1 MRYLSWMIQK
11 LFKLIL
17 VILWMSVI
25 FGFSNQK
32 AEDSSK
38 LSNGVIV
45 KIARIFVDKDLSIEK
60 QEELLEKYTGLV
72 RKTAHF
78 GIYLILGVLVIN
90 FLIEFNIKHII
101 ILSLMVCMLY
111 SASDEIHQLFVPGRS
126 GEVRDVLIDSS
137 GALGGIGLYK
147 LFMNKIK
154 LKHK

>member
-1 MRYLSWMIQK
+1 MKK

-45 KIARIFVDKDLSIEK
+45 MIARIFVDKDLSIEK

-101 ILSLMVCMLY
+101 IVSLMVCMLY

-137 GALGGIGLYK
+137 GALVGIGLYK
-147 LFMNKIK
+147 FFMNKIK

>member
-1 MRYLSWMIQK
+1 MIQK